1 MGINLVVHAGASAI
15 GLNFPDGIEIT
26 IGREIGNTIAPV
38 EAEGLSRRHAKIVQT
53 DGAWRIED
61 LGSTNGTFVGK
72 EKISGPREIKTGDR
86 VSCGK
91 FTFAVEPVQ
100 AESEAAVSSAP
111 PPVEKPVMPKPAA
124 VLTPVEPLPDEPGA
138 QAPKPASPLA
148 PAAPS
153 APAAARAAKPLLRP
167 GLKLPQNRMIMKSA
181 LKLPAAKPGLK
192 AGLKLP
198 PKGAFKLPPK
208 GGANPDAGAS
218 AQ

>member
-1 MGINLVVHAGASAI
+1 MIFQQVKGARTMGINLVVHAGASAI

-72 EKISGPREIKTGDR
+72 EKISGPREIKIGDR

-124 VLTPVEPLPDEPGA
+124 VLTPSRFRTS
-138 QAPKPASPLA
+138 QAPRP
-148 PAAPS
+148 PS
-153 APAAARAAKPLLRP
+153 LHLRSRLP
-167 GLKLPQNRMIMKSA
+167 HHPRLPQPHGRPSRFCVQ
-181 LKLPAAKPGLK
+181 GSSSRRT
-192 AGLKLP
+192 G
-198 PKGAFKLPPK
+198 
-208 GGANPDAGAS
+208 
-218 AQ
+218 